1 MGHLTSSLGDEDW
14 GVAAAAAGEVVAVV
28 ISFDTASTD
37 VVVTVVVILD
47 SFSVQKILAEQNE
60 FDHTR
65 DSGKLADLDEQGYRP
80 HI

>member
-1 MGHLTSSLGDEDW
+1 MGHLTSSLGDDDF
-14 GVAAAAAGEVVAVV
+14 GVAAAIGKVVPV
-28 ISFDTASTD
+28 SFDTASAD
-37 VVVTVVVILD
+37 VVVAAVVIFD
-47 SFSVQKILAEQNE
+47 SFRWKNTLAEQNE